1 MQRKDGFIV
10 RIKIKDEQGRVV
22 GETDAVTFKG
32 LLSLAHEDRLRWV
45 KTEIVQLPSAD
56 NNQTAVV
63 RATVRTN
70 RGCFTGIGDANPSNV
85 NRRIVPH
92 LIRMAETRATAR
104 AFRVAVNLGEV
115 AIEELGDDVAVQPAS
130 VPAPAPS
137 QVEVRDTPERTRGRD
152 DAPTHAEPSDRRAM
166 SEEQKKLAFRLGY
179 SLGGSREDV
188 RARVLKALRVDRFEH
203 ATRADG
209 ARAIDEL
216 KKIQPAQKGNGR
228 SEAGHHAA

>member
-32 LLSLAHEDRLRWV
+32 LLSLAHEDRLRSV
-45 KTEIVQLPSAD
+45 KTRIVQLPSAD

-63 RATVRTN
+63 RATVKTS
-70 RGCFTGIGDANPSNV
+70 RGTFTATGDANPGNV
-85 NRRIVPH
+85 NRRIAPH
-92 LIRMAETRATAR
+92 IIRMAETRAMAR

-130 VPAPAPS
+130 APS
-137 QVEVRDTPERTRGRD
+137 PIEVREAPERTRGRD

-188 RARVLKALRVDRFEH
+188 RARVLKALGVERFEH

-209 ARAIDEL
+209 ARAIEEL
-216 KKIQPAQKGNGR
+216 RKVQPAQKGNGK
-228 SEAGHHAA
+228 SEADHHAA